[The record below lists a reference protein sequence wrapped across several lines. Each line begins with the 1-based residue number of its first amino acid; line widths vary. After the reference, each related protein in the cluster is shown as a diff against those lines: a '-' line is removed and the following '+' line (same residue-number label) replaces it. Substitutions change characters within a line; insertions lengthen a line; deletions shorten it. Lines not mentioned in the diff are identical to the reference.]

1 MANLSQ
7 DLNLDIFN
15 DWEDVTE
22 NSFDAEAP
30 AEELQPST
38 EEEITEPTEEVSE
51 DVTPEVP
58 SEEAAVTE
66 DVQDTAE
73 EDIDIDKLV
82 ADILWDS
89 TEIDDKVEDIKDEAQ
104 SSGNEELLGMIDELQ
119 TLLAEKNQK
128 IDELTKKDEITSGR
142 LMDTYGDAENYSFYK
157 PTIEKLEWN
166 PQLMMLVKNWDSTN
180 ERAQERVVSIL
191 ADLISEKT
199 WEDVS
204 SLINSNQK
212 NSVSNAL
219 TDVNWGW
226 ESWVPTEEAPE
237 IFNRDQSLNELF

>member
-30 AEELQPST
+30 AEELSTST

-51 DVTPEVP
+51 DVTSEVP
-58 SEEAAVTE
+58 SEEADVTE

-73 EDIDIDKLV
+73 EDVDIDKLV

-128 IDELTKKDEITSGR
+128 IEELTKKDEITSGR

-180 ERAQERVVSIL
+180 EKAQERVVSIL

-204 SLINSNQK
+204 SLINTNQK

-226 ESWVPTEEAPE
+226 ESWVPTEESE
-237 IFNRDQSLNELF
+237 EVFNRDQSLNELF

>member
-15 DWEDVTE
+15 DDEDTSMEEVT
-22 NSFDAEAP
+22 EAP
-30 AEELQPST
+30 AEEL
-38 EEEITEPTEEVSE
+38 E
-51 DVTPEVP
+51 VTPE
-58 SEEAAVTE
+58 EDVTE
-66 DVQDTAE
+66 DVTEEEAPDVQTEAPAMEDVPTDTSE
-73 EDIDIDKLV
+73 EEVDIDALV
-82 ADILWDS
+82 AEILWDAS
-89 TEIDDKVEDIKDEAQ
+89 DIDDKVEDIKDEAQ

-157 PTIEKLEWN
+157 PTIEKLESN
-166 PQLMMLVKNWDSTN
+166 PQLMMLVKNFDSDN

-199 WEDVS
+199 GEDVS
-204 SLINSNQK
+204 SLINANQK
-212 NSVSNAL
+212 NSVGNAL
-219 TDVNWGW
+219 TNVEWGGVMW
-226 ESWVPTEEAPE
+226 TPSVPEEE
-237 IFNRDQSLNELF
+237 ENFNYDQSLNELF

>member
-7 DLNLDIFN
+7 DLDFDIFN
-15 DWEDVTE
+15 DEEDVTE

-30 AEELQPST
+30 AEELETTPEAT
-38 EEEITEPTEEVSE
+38 EETTEDVVEEAPTEEAPAE
-51 DVTPEVP
+51 T
-58 SEEAAVTE
+58 TE
-66 DVQDTAE
+66 DVQEPAAE
-73 EDIDIDKLV
+73 EELDIDQLV
-82 ADILWDS
+82 ADILGNS
-89 TEIDDKVEDIKDEAQ
+89 SEIDDKVEDIKDEAQ

-157 PTIEKLEWN
+157 PTIEKLENN
-166 PQLMMLVKNWDSTN
+166 PQLMMLVKNYDSTN

-204 SLINSNQK
+204 SLINTNQK

-226 ESWVPTEEAPE
+226 ESWAPTEEAPE